1 MKNARRFPS
10 AAAGAFYCLFLFFP
24 LASRAEIRYAVSLA
38 HPAQHLFHVSMGIPG
53 VKDELKL
60 QMPAWNA
67 LYEIR
72 DFSSHVQQV
81 QASVDGKLVPIDK
94 LDKLTWH
101 VRGSG
106 TIIVPLPLTC
116 QVSLSN
122 LSMGT
127 SLPSTDACTCCTW
140 LLKSRIS

>member
-10 AAAGAFYCLFLFFP
+10 AAAAAFYCLFLVFP
-24 LASRAEIRYAVSLA
+24 QASRAEIRYAVSLA
-38 HPAQHLFHVSMGIPG
+38 HPEQHLFHVSMEIPG

-72 DFSSHVQQV
+72 DFSSHVQRV
-81 QASVDGKLVPIDK
+81 QASVDGKPVPIEK

-101 VRGSG
+101 VKASG
-106 TIIVPLPLTC
+106 TITVRYDTFWDDPGPFNTPAQRRARFYQSGDDSAVC
-116 QVSLSN
+116 
-122 LSMGT
+122 
-127 SLPSTDACTCCTW
+127 A
-140 LLKSRIS
+140 